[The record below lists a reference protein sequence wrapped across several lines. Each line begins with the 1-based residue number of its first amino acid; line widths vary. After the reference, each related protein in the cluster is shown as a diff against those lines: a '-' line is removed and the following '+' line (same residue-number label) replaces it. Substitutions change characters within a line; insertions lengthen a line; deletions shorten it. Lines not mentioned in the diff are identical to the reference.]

1 MKRQPFDIA
10 HVVPVIFREGKS
22 PITNHQSLLIT
33 CLLLST
39 FLFACASPTPSPT
52 PLPFAQFIIPT
63 HDPSL
68 PTVTP
73 FQPSGQT
80 NTPIPTF
87 TSSPLPTLTFTPTT
101 SPTATLTPPPSA
113 PIPVSTTQA
122 ASPPV
127 TSSRAS
133 YILNADLDFDNK
145 TIAVEETIRYYNT
158 SGAAL
163 SELVFSVQPNIYI
176 GAFTLNSIAQ
186 DGVALV
192 SPALSAQR
200 MIVTLNQPLAS
211 GAATTITLSFNLKI
225 PKKGSGDV
233 FGYDFNQINLVDWYP
248 FIVPYEGGWVLH
260 DPMPWGEHLVYDAS
274 DIELNIKTDPGVI
287 LAVGAS
293 PEANGEWTRYRI
305 YGARTLAISA
315 SNEFLVSETT
325 WGNVNIRS
333 YYFAGY
339 ESGGEDMLT
348 YASEAIQTY
357 SAEFAP
363 YPHQSLA
370 IVQSDMDDGQE
381 YDGLVFLATDFY
393 SEYNGSTRSNLTV
406 IGVHEIAHQ
415 WWYSLVG
422 NDQALEPWLDEALA
436 TYSERIYFEN
446 KHSGNVSWWWQFR
459 VNYFKPTGYVD
470 ATIYDYGS
478 FRNYTNAAYFQG
490 ALFLDDMRQEM
501 GYGNFSKFI
510 KAYTARYANA
520 SATPADFFALARET
534 INVNYDDLIA
544 DYFSRAY

>member
-1 MKRQPFDIA
+1 MNRQLPIA
-10 HVVPVIFREGKS
+10 
-22 PITNHQSLLIT
+22 NYQLLIT
-33 CLLLST
+33 IFLLST
-39 FLFACASPTPSPT
+39 FLPSCAAPAPTPT
-52 PLPFAQFIIPT
+52 PLPFAEVV
-63 HDPSL
+63 L
-68 PTVTP
+68 PTYQPGITSTP
-73 FQPSGQT
+73 FQPSDQT
-80 NTPIPTF
+80 DTPIPTF
-87 TSSPLPTLTFTPTT
+87 TASPGATASPAIP
-101 SPTATLTPPPSA
+101 PTATMTPPPSPLTVDTA
-113 PIPVSTTQA
+113 VP
-122 ASPPV
+122 ASV
-127 TSSRAS
+127 TPEASSRPN
-133 YILNADLDFDNK
+133 YIFYVTLNFANRS
-145 TIAVEETIRYYNT
+145 IAVEETIRYYNAG
-158 SGAAL
+158 GAAL
-163 SELVFSVQPNIYI
+163 SDLVFSVQPNIYT
-176 GAFTLNSIAQ
+176 GAFTLNSITQ
-186 DGVALV
+186 NGVALA
-192 SPALSAQR
+192 SPVLSAQR
-200 MIVTLNQPLAS
+200 MTVALNQPLAP
-211 GAATTITLSFNLKI
+211 GAAATIALTFNLKI

-248 FIVPYEGGWVLH
+248 FIVPYKGGWVLH

-293 PEANGEWTRYRI
+293 PDSNGEWTRYRI

-315 SNEFLVSETT
+315 SNEFTVSETT

-339 ESGGEDMLT
+339 KSGGEDMLA

-363 YPHQSLA
+363 YPHQTLA

-393 SEYNGSTRSNLTV
+393 SEYNGSIRSNLAV

-422 NDQALEPWLDEALA
+422 NDQALAPWLDEALA

-446 KHSGNVSWWWQFR
+446 KHSGNLSWWKQFR
-459 VNYFKPTGYVD
+459 INYFKPTGYVD

-478 FRNYTNAAYFQG
+478 FRNYTNAVYFRG
-490 ALFLDDMRQEM
+490 ALFLDDMREQM

-510 KAYTARYANA
+510 KAYATRYAHA
-520 SATPADFFALARET
+520 RATTADFFALARET
-534 INVNYDDLIA
+534 INVNYDGLIA
-544 DYFSRAY
+544 DYFSGAY